1 MYKVAKI
8 EFERIDLQGA
18 AKKEVT
24 VPKSQSASLSTEHN
38 LFLIA
43 PPSTGEIP
51 PEKDAPQRS
60 PSLSRVTIK
69 GTSIDQ
75 LVSGVTAKMKGKV
88 LDLMTLVSHDLRM
101 DALTVSYCIIL
112 QQRVSGSL
120 AQEGEEEVDGAT
132 AVVEEKAMDQLF
144 LLFNSRAE
152 EEATDAFKKL
162 EALLLPL
169 LSAAGSQLHEDFL
182 RDIIGLT
189 GPVAPKELPRLLVKW
204 HQAPPGTMD
213 RFAVDVNARYED
225 GLTALHLACKAD
237 QEDTVRQLL
246 QFGSDSTVVDGAG
259 NTAYHLAVSK
269 GFVKCLKIL
278 LDCDTAKWG
287 EDKVRG
293 TLNMQNMEGHT
304 PLMLAVIYSFT
315 QCAFTMALANAD
327 VNAANKETGNT
338 ALHIAMQKGQLT
350 IAKLLVVFDAC
361 ISLRNKGGKTPID
374 LAEASTEPG
383 APKCYEEIGALVV
396 DNEMQSAEAIPQ
408 AFTSPDG
415 PVLLSIDGGGIRGL
429 VAVSVLNELENLLR
443 EMDPTF
449 DCLSEYFDWTVGT
462 STGCYIICGMVYLKM
477 PPAKMR
483 KLYLQFKEKA
493 NELSRPYPDS
503 AVSAYMKQIV
513 PEDIVLSSVTTPRAI
528 FTTTLADRNP
538 PELHLMC
545 NYGEARQGQ
554 KGPSERKLW
563 EAARASS
570 AAPTYFEAFENV
582 FIDGGVMSNNPTLDG
597 MSEMVQQ
604 LMLEGKPLKIGM
616 VVSLGTGIIPSRP
629 TPGINLQRKPATVVD
644 DLKGLLGLVQVLV
657 AQVTASDGQ
666 EVERAQAWCNTLQ
679 CPFFRFSAPMKDIE
693 LNETDNEKL
702 IEMMF
707 YGLIYVKRNQGK
719 LRRLAELLI
728 QHKACKQV
736 QDKPV

>member
-18 AKKEVT
+18 AKKEVSF
-24 VPKSQSASLSTEHN
+24 PKSQLPSMNTEHN

-43 PPSTGEIP
+43 PSTEEVKP
-51 PEKDAPQRS
+51 AKEPPQRS

-75 LVSGVTAKMKGKV
+75 LVSGVTSKMKGKV

-112 QQRVSGSL
+112 QQRVCGSP
-120 AQEGEEEVDGAT
+120 AQEGEEEVDGAY
-132 AVVEEKAMDQLF
+132 AVEKSMDQLF

-152 EEATDAFKKL
+152 DEAMDAFKKL
-162 EALLLPL
+162 EALLQPL
-169 LSAAGSQLHEDFL
+169 LSVAGSQLHEDFL

-189 GPVAPKELPRLLVKW
+189 GPIAPKELPRLLVKW
-204 HQAPPGTMD
+204 HQMAPDTMN
-213 RFAVDVNARYED
+213 RFAVDVNARYDD
-225 GLTALHLACKAD
+225 GLTALHLACRAG
-237 QEDTVRQLL
+237 QEDVVQQLL
-246 QFGSDSTVVDGAG
+246 ELEASSTVVDSVG
-259 NTAYHLAVSK
+259 NTAYHLVVSK
-269 GFVKCLKIL
+269 GYVKSLQTL
-278 LDCDTAKWG
+278 LDCDTKRWG
-287 EDKVRG
+287 EEKVRA
-293 TLNMQNMEGHT
+293 TLNIQNLNGHT
-304 PLMLAVIYSFT
+304 PLMLAAMYNLI
-315 QCAFTMALANAD
+315 QCAFSMVLANAD

-338 ALHIAMQKGQLT
+338 ALHIAAQKGHLT
-350 IAKLLVVFDAC
+350 FAKLLAVFDAR
-361 ISLRNKGGKTPID
+361 IDLLNKTRKTPID
-374 LAEASTEPG
+374 VAEASTEPG
-383 APKCYEEIGALVV
+383 AMKCYEEIGALVI
-396 DNEMQSAEAIPQ
+396 DNGMQSAEAIPQ
-408 AFTSPDG
+408 AFTSLDG

-429 VAVSVLNELENLLR
+429 VATAVLNELENLLR
-443 EMDPTF
+443 VMDPTF
-449 DCLSEYFDWTVGT
+449 GCLSEYFDWTVGT

-503 AVSAYMKQIV
+503 AVNAYMKQIV
-513 PEDIVLSSVTTPRAI
+513 PEDIVLSSVPSPRAI
-528 FTTTLADRNP
+528 FTTTLADRSP

-604 LMLEGKPLKIGM
+604 LMLEGNPLKIGM
-616 VVSLGTGIIPSRP
+616 VVSLGTGVVPSKP
-629 TPGINLQRKPATVVD
+629 TPGINLQRKAATLVD
-644 DLKGLLGLVQVLV
+644 DLKGLWGLVQVLV

-666 EVERAQAWCNTLQ
+666 EVERAQAWCNTLK
-679 CPFFRFSAPMKDIE
+679 CPFFRFSAPIKDID
-693 LNETDNEKL
+693 LNESDNEKL

-707 YGLIYVKRNQGK
+707 YGLIYVKRNHGK
-719 LRRLAELLI
+719 VHRLAELLI
-728 QHKACKQV
+728 QHKACKQA

>member
-18 AKKEVT
+18 AKKEISF
-24 VPKSQSASLSTEHN
+24 PKLQSPSVNTEHN

-43 PPSTGEIP
+43 PSMEEVRPAKEP
-51 PEKDAPQRS
+51 PQRA

-112 QQRVSGSL
+112 QQRVSGRPTR
-120 AQEGEEEVDGAT
+120 EGEEEEKEEVDGAY
-132 AVVEEKAMDQLF
+132 AMEKSVDQLF

-152 EEATDAFKKL
+152 DEATDAFTKL
-162 EALLLPL
+162 EAILQPL
-169 LSAAGSQLHEDFL
+169 LSVAGSQLHEDFL

-204 HQAPPGTMD
+204 MVPNTMT
-213 RFAVDVNARYED
+213 RFAVDVNARYDD
-225 GLTALHLACKAD
+225 GLTALHLACRAD
-237 QEDTVRQLL
+237 QEDVVENLL
-246 QFGSDSTVVDGAG
+246 ELGADSTVVDSKG
-259 NTAYHLAVSK
+259 NTPYHLAVSRGYVK
-269 GFVKCLKIL
+269 GLQVL
-278 LDCDTAKWG
+278 LDCDAKRWG
-287 EDKVRG
+287 EEKVRS
-293 TLNMQNMEGHT
+293 TLSIQNVDGHT
-304 PLMLAVIYSFT
+304 PLMLAAAYNFT
-315 QCAFTMALANAD
+315 QCAFSMVLANAD
-327 VNAANKETGNT
+327 VNAANRATGNT
-338 ALHIAMQKGQLT
+338 ALHIATQKGHL
-350 IAKLLVVFDAC
+350 IMAKLLAVFDAR
-361 ISLRNKGGKTPID
+361 IDLLNKRGKTPIEV
-374 LAEASTEPG
+374 AEASTEPG
-383 APKCYEEIGALVV
+383 AMKCYEEIGALVIE
-396 DNEMQSAEAIPQ
+396 NEMQSAEVIPPVV
-408 AFTSPDG
+408 TSPAG

-429 VAVSVLNELENLLR
+429 VANVVLNELENLLR
-443 EMDPTF
+443 ELDPTF
-449 DCLSEYFDWTVGT
+449 ASLSEYFDWTVGT

-477 PPAKMR
+477 SPAKMR

-493 NELSRPYPDS
+493 KELSRPYPDS
-503 AVSAYMKQIV
+503 AVNACMKQIV

-528 FTTTLADRNP
+528 FTTTLADRSP

-604 LMLEGKPLKIGM
+604 LMVEGKPLKIGM
-616 VVSLGTGIIPSRP
+616 VVSLGTGVVPSKR
-629 TPGINLQRKPATVVD
+629 TPGINLQRKAATLVD
-644 DLKGLLGLVQVLV
+644 DLKGLYGLVQVLV

-679 CPFFRFSAPMKDIE
+679 CPFFRFSAPMKDID
-693 LNETDNEKL
+693 LNESDNERL

-707 YGLIYVKRNQGK
+707 YGLIYVKRNYGK
-719 LRRLAELLI
+719 LHRLAELLI
-728 QHKACKQV
+728 EHKAGKHAE
-736 QDKPV
+736 DKPV

>member
-18 AKKEVT
+18 AKKEVSF
-24 VPKSQSASLSTEHN
+24 PKSQMTPSASTEHN

-43 PPSTGEIP
+43 PSAEEVKPTREL
-51 PEKDAPQRS
+51 PQRS

-69 GTSIDQ
+69 GTTIDQ

-112 QQRVSGSL
+112 QQRVSGSPT
-120 AQEGEEEVDGAT
+120 QEGEEVDGAC
-132 AVVEEKAMDQLF
+132 AVEKNVDQLF

-152 EEATDAFKKL
+152 DEAMDAFKKL
-162 EALLLPL
+162 EAILQPL
-169 LSAAGSQLHEDFL
+169 LSVAGSQLHEDFL

-189 GPVAPKELPRLLVKW
+189 GPIAPKELPRLLVKW
-204 HQAPPGTMD
+204 HQTAGDTVN
-213 RFAVDVNARYED
+213 RFVVDVNARYDD
-225 GLTALHLACKAD
+225 GLTALHLACRAD
-237 QEDTVRQLL
+237 QEEVVQQLL
-246 QFGSDSTVVDGAG
+246 ELGASSTVVDSEG
-259 NTAYHLAVSK
+259 NTAYHLVVSK
-269 GFVKCLKIL
+269 GFVKSLQVL
-278 LDCDTAKWG
+278 LDCDTKRWG
-287 EDKVRG
+287 EEKLR
-293 TLNMQNMEGHT
+293 TMLNVQNVNGHT
-304 PLMLAVIYSFT
+304 PLMFAAMYNLT
-315 QCAFTMALANAD
+315 QCAFSIVQANAD
-327 VNAANKETGNT
+327 VNAASKETGNT
-338 ALHIAMQKGQLT
+338 ALHIATQKGHL
-350 IAKLLVVFDAC
+350 IMAKLLAVYDAR
-361 ISLRNKGGKTPID
+361 IDLVNKSGETPIEV
-374 LAEASTEPG
+374 AEASTEPG
-383 APKCYEEIGALVV
+383 AMKCYEEIGALVI
-396 DNEMQSAEAIPQ
+396 DNEMQSAEVIPQ
-408 AFTSPDG
+408 AATSLGG
-415 PVLLSIDGGGIRGL
+415 PVLLSVDGGGIRGL
-429 VAVSVLNELENLLR
+429 VANAVLIELENLLR

-449 DCLSEYFDWTVGT
+449 ECLSEYFDWTVGT

-503 AVSAYMKQIV
+503 AINACMKQIV

-528 FTTTLADRNP
+528 FTTTLADRSP

-604 LMLEGKPLKIGM
+604 LKMEGEPLKIGM
-616 VVSLGTGIIPSRP
+616 VVSLGTGVVPSKR
-629 TPGINLQRKPATVVD
+629 TPGINLQRKAATLMD
-644 DLKGLLGLVQVLV
+644 DLKGLYGLVQVLI

-679 CPFFRFSAPMKDIE
+679 CPFFRFSPPMKDID

-707 YGLIYVKRNQGK
+707 YGLIYVKRNYGK
-719 LRRLAELLI
+719 LHRLAELLI
-728 QHKACKQV
+728 QHKTCKQAE
-736 QDKPV
+736 DKHV